1 MIEVKLAGLGVI
13 ATIYY
18 PVVSIHYMSGLIDA
32 VQLRGGGA
40 RMGISSLIPFKAAKG
55 RKQ

>member
-1 MIEVKLAGLGVI
+1 MREVKLAALGVM

-18 PVVSIHYMSGLIDA
+18 PLFSFNCMSGLIDA
-32 VQLRGGGA
+32 VQLRGGLA
-40 RMGISSLIPFKAAKG
+40 RMGISSLILFMAAKG